1 MRNFAVGIAI
11 VVAAVEV
18 VAEVVPQPEVERAGL
33 AVELGLLAHLWLV

>member
-1 MRNFAVGIAI
+1 MGIAI
-11 VVAAVEV
+11 VVAAAVAAVEV